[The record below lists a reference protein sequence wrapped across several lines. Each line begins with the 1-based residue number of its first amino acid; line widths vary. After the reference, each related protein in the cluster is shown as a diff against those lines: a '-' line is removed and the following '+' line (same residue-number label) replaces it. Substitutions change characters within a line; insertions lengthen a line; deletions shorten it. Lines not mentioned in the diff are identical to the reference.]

1 MTNDRPANR
10 FRLVVVLAL
19 GAAITLGSFWVL
31 EVMRRGIVD
40 TMPDAPRSE
49 PDFYVENFN
58 YVKMSPSGEAQ
69 YSISGKRLIHNPQD
83 DSYEVEL
90 PVVHSLSAKR
100 PPMITQ
106 SKRALIEDGHSKVHM
121 YDDVEID
128 RPATAEVEHFRLES
142 EYLLIL
148 PDEDVMQSDKPV
160 DMMLGTTKLK
170 GTGMYADNA
179 ARELRLLND
188 VHATY
193 QPAPANTSP
202 QPAD

>member
-1 MTNDRPANR
+1 MNNDRPANR

-31 EVMRRGIVD
+31 EVMRRGIID
-40 TMPDAPRSE
+40 ATPEAPRSE

-58 YVKMSPSGEAQ
+58 FVRMSPSGEAQ

-83 DSYEVEL
+83 DSYEIEL

-100 PPMITQ
+100 PPMTTQ
-106 SKRALIEDGHSKVHM
+106 SKRGLIEDDHSKVHM
-121 YDDVEID
+121 YDDVQID

-148 PDEDVMQSDKPV
+148 PDDDVMQSDKHV
-160 DMMLGTTKLK
+160 DMVLGTATLK
-170 GTGMYADNA
+170 GTGMYANNA
-179 ARELRLLND
+179 TRELRLLNN

-193 QPAPANTSP
+193 HPPPANPSR